1 MLSLKENKNQINIE
15 DFKKQGQNINLIMNN
30 LIDYLCIH
38 IEEQA
43 NAGVDVIQIFDSWA
57 GLLPDKSLQKF
68 CFEPNLKIVN
78 FCKKKNIPVICF
90 PKGIREKYQE
100 FCNTVKPDGINLDY
114 NLDPLWVKENIAN
127 IVLQGG
133 MHPQMLL
140 KSDKEMYSEAEKY
153 LETFKDVPYIF
164 NLGHGIVPETKPSK
178 LEKLIQF
185 IRKQK

>member
-1 MLSLKENKNQINIE
+1 
-15 DFKKQGQNINLIMNN
+15 
-30 LIDYLCIH
+30 
-38 IEEQA
+38 
-43 NAGVDVIQIFDSWA
+43 
-57 GLLPDKSLQKF
+57 
-68 CFEPNLKIVN
+68 
-78 FCKKKNIPVICF
+78 
-90 PKGIREKYQE
+90 
-100 FCNTVKPDGINLDY
+100 
-114 NLDPLWVKENIAN
+114 
-127 IVLQGG
+127 